1 MGLRAAG
8 YLRGSAVERSVAMT
22 TANQPPEEP
31 VKLAVDP
38 GEAESEAPPDTGG
51 ALVDDLV
58 DESHPLA
65 GDRTDDGPAE
75 AGPPL

>member
-1 MGLRAAG
+1 
-8 YLRGSAVERSVAMT
+8 MT

-31 VKLAVDP
+31 AEVAVDLV
-38 GEAESEAPPDTGG
+38 GTESEAPLDTGG

-58 DESHPLA
+58 DESHPVA
-65 GDRTDDGPAE
+65 GDPTDHRPAE